1 MSYRFTR
8 TVGFKTIA
16 NMMEAMPTCI
26 KIVEYINKVWKMEAH
41 LMTPVMGGH
50 PGRVRFATVCDDL
63 NALMAAQSASI
74 KDKKYLALLAKLGP
88 HVDGSVTVDQT
99 WNVII

>member
-8 TVGFKTIA
+8 MTGFKTIA

-41 LMTPVMGGH
+41 LMVPMMGGH
-50 PGRVRFATVCDDL
+50 PGRVRFAVLCDDL
-63 NALMAAQSASI
+63 NALQAAQSAAM
-74 KDKKYLALLAKLGP
+74 KDKKYLALLGKLGP
-88 HVDGSVTVDQT
+88 HVDGSVTHDQM
-99 WNVII
+99 WNIIA